1 MSLVD
6 RLISI
11 RNNLCTSIQA
21 LGGKCFCTTDG
32 TTIAICVEDLK
43 LMEGELAYLTRPSSS
58 SYKKNE
64 EEEEE
69 VEKREEKKK
78 RSRSRSRSQSRSPHR
93 RRWGIFIRYMHD
105 GLGID
110 EIVYNP
116 ARLEKDIEPEKARLN
131 DIFKAYGVV
140 DEYETQVWEG
150 TDTGY
155 KHKVPFGKVFFK
167 SEQSR
172 RDALKDARHIEDKY
186 RLRIMINKPPPKK

>member
-6 RLISI
+6 RLLSI
-11 RNNLCTSIQA
+11 RNNLCASIQA

-32 TTIAICVEDLK
+32 ATIAICVEDLK
-43 LMEGELAYLTRPSSS
+43 LMEGELAYLTRPS
-58 SYKKNE
+58 YKKE

-131 DIFKAYGVV
+131 DIFKAYGAV

>member
-6 RLISI
+6 RLFSI
-11 RNNLCTSIQA
+11 RNNLCSSIQA

-32 TTIAICVEDLK
+32 TTIAICLEDLK

-58 SYKKNE
+58 SLKK
-64 EEEEE
+64 EE
-69 VEKREEKKK
+69 VEEEREGKERK
-78 RSRSRSRSQSRSPHR
+78 RSRSRSQSRSPHR

-131 DIFKAYGVV
+131 DIFKAYGAV
-140 DEYETQVWEG
+140 DEYETQIWEG

-167 SEQSR
+167 SDQAR